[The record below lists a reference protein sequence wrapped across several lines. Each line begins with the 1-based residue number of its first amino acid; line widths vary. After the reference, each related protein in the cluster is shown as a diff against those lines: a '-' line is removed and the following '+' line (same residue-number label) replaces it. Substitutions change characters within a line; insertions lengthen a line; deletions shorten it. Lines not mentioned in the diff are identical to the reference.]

1 MNTPVNLPNE
11 NLQSEEEIRHRIDEI
26 QKKMKTLSPL
36 NDYNKWLDLN
46 NSLKIL
52 QNQLA
57 NMKKSLTVSPTIKET
72 VEERLLREAKERY
85 EKRSEAAGDNWW
97 ERLD

>member
-1 MNTPVNLPNE
+1 
-11 NLQSEEEIRHRIDEI
+11 
-26 QKKMKTLSPL
+26 
-36 NDYNKWLDLN
+36 
-46 NSLKIL
+46 
-52 QNQLA
+52 
-57 NMKKSLTVSPTIKET
+57 MKKSLTVSPTIKET